1 MKLKSRPLFKI
12 SEIQILIWGFLLIIM
27 VGAILLCLPIS
38 SQNHKYTNFIDS
50 LFVATSATCVTGLT
64 TVDTGT
70 HWNYFGKTVILILIQ
85 VGGLGFMAFS
95 TLIALILGRKITLR
109 ERLLIHESLNS
120 FNIQGLVKMSK
131 YILLFTFLVEA
142 VGAVILCSQ
151 FVPQFG
157 FYRGLFYSIF
167 HSVSAFC
174 NAGIDLVGEGRSL
187 MPYYDNFTI
196 IFTISIL
203 IIIGGL
209 GFYVWQEIYNL
220 SFKYTKR
227 LSFHSKICIT
237 MTIILLISG
246 TILLLLF
253 EFDNPAT
260 IKNMNLQNKV
270 LSSFFF
276 STSLRTAGFNSISM
290 SDISENSKLLSIV
303 FMFIGGAPGSTA
315 GGIKTTTAA
324 LIIMTAV
331 SIIKGRGETEIYKR
345 TIKKDLV
352 YRAVAIFVVY
362 IICILT
368 FCFILGVSEKNQSLE
383 SIIFE
388 CVSAFGTVGLSLG
401 ITSELSSIGKIII
414 IVGMFFGR
422 LGSLTIVLSMVNRKI
437 PKSIKYPQGKMLIG

>member
-1 MKLKSRPLFKI
+1 
-12 SEIQILIWGFLLIIM
+12 
-27 VGAILLCLPIS
+27 
-38 SQNHKYTNFIDS
+38 
-50 LFVATSATCVTGLT
+50 
-64 TVDTGT
+64 
-70 HWNYFGKTVILILIQ
+70 
-85 VGGLGFMAFS
+85 
-95 TLIALILGRKITLR
+95 
-109 ERLLIHESLNS
+109 
-120 FNIQGLVKMSK
+120 
-131 YILLFTFLVEA
+131 
-142 VGAVILCSQ
+142 
-151 FVPQFG
+151 
-157 FYRGLFYSIF
+157 
-167 HSVSAFC
+167 
-174 NAGIDLVGEGRSL
+174 
-187 MPYYDNFTI
+187 
-196 IFTISIL
+196 
-203 IIIGGL
+203 
-209 GFYVWQEIYNL
+209 
-220 SFKYTKR
+220 
-227 LSFHSKICIT
+227 
-237 MTIILLISG
+237 
-246 TILLLLF
+246 
-253 EFDNPAT
+253 
-260 IKNMNLQNKV
+260 MNLQNKL